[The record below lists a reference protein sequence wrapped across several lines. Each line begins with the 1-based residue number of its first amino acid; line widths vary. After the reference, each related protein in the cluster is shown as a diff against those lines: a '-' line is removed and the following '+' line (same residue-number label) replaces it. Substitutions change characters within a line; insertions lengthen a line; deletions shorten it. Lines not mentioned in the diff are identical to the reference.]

1 MINYIATQQLII
13 KKDRMKLLGN
23 LKYKPTPPPD
33 IWSKKKKNNSPV
45 INKNKAVLSATT
57 IGMFPPK
64 HSNLAGVHMP
74 LPFYWL

>member
-33 IWSKKKKNNSPV
+33 IWSKKKKKQQPS
-45 INKNKAVLSATT
+45 NK
-57 IGMFPPK
+57 
-64 HSNLAGVHMP
+64 
-74 LPFYWL
+74 